1 MGDVSRQQALNLNMS
16 TGDHEPSLW
25 RCPPWRWFNVS
36 LKFQRKIWAEIKTWT
51 HDGMEGRWG
60 SLGQQQDFRG
70 EQEELR
76 PERAGQVV
84 RDVGVPGSW
93 ALQRGRKEELQ
104 EEGNQC
110 A

>member
-1 MGDVSRQQALNLNMS
+1 M
-16 TGDHEPSLW
+16 
-25 RCPPWRWFNVS
+25 S

-76 PERAGQVV
+76 PEWAGQVV